1 MHARQEH
8 APQQSAKESAQETA
22 TRDASLAARRAMHG
36 SNKLQ
41 IGLFGPNCSS
51 GRAVTLV
58 PERWSGNWPDNKR
71 LAQMSDEAGIDFLL
85 PIGRW
90 KGYGGDTDY
99 QGTTLETI
107 TWATGLLASTKR
119 ITVFGTVHAPLL
131 HPIIAAKEFVTADLI
146 GRGRFGLNIVVGWNE
161 GEFEMFG
168 VSQRAH
174 DERYAYGKEWLD
186 AVKRMWGPDDDFDL
200 DGKYFQLRKVRAK
213 PKPYGGT
220 RPIIMNAGAS
230 PTGRAFALE
239 NCDAFFTAVRLF
251 TLETVTREIA
261 DARAAARARGREIGV
276 YTTGQVV
283 CRPTAK
289 EAQDYY
295 RYWTGDMA
303 DWDAIDLIMGMR
315 GERRGETPDYE
326 RLRRELVNGMSGF
339 TMVGTPDDVA
349 ADLARVSQ
357 AGFDGIGFSFVNFL
371 DELPYFAAEVLPR
384 LERLRLREDRRADR

>member
-1 MHARQEH
+1 MN
-8 APQQSAKESAQETA
+8 SA
-22 TRDASLAARRAMHG
+22 
-36 SNKLQ
+36 NKLKL
-41 IGLFGPNCSS
+41 GLFGANCSS
-51 GRAVTLV
+51 ARAVTRV
-58 PERWSGNWPDNKR
+58 PERWSATWEDCLR
-71 LAQMSDEAGIDFLL
+71 LALLAEQHGIEFML

-90 KGYGGDTDY
+90 KGYGGATDF
-99 QGTTLETI
+99 QGTTLETV
-107 TWATGLLASTKR
+107 TWAAGLLAKTER

-168 VSQRAH
+168 ASQRAH

-200 DGKYFQLRKVRAK
+200 DGNYFQLRKVRAK

-230 PTGRAFALE
+230 PTGRAFALQ

-251 TLETVTREIA
+251 TLATVTREIA
-261 DARAAARARGREIGV
+261 EARAAARAMGREIGV

-295 RYWTGDMA
+295 RYWTEDMA

-384 LERLRLREDRRADR
+384 LERLGLREDRRADR